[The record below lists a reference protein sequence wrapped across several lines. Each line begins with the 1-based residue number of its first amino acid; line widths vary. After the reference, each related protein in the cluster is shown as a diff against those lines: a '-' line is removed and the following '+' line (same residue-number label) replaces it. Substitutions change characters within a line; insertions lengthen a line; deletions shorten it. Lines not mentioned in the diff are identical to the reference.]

1 MVTQNEPVDRETG
14 ADEARRHGAADSP
27 PLDGHP
33 EGSGDKLEDLAVV
46 RELALRAHPDTVP
59 ELVGGTTVAEIMASL
74 EPARA
79 AYRRAAEHA
88 GGSAASVGATP
99 AHVPAVPAG
108 DAPRAVVDP
117 DRLSAGEK
125 IRRGL
130 AERHGS

>member
-14 ADEARRHGAADSP
+14 ADEARRHGAAASP

-33 EGSGDKLEDLAVV
+33 EGSGDKLEDLAAV

-88 GGSAASVGATP
+88 GGSAASVGDPSTR
-99 AHVPAVPAG
+99 VPPVPAG
-108 DAPRAVVDP
+108 DAPRAAVDP